1 MDPIKQDTAVSP
13 QRSSPES
20 QELNITQIL
29 KPEVGLATMKLEV
42 R

>member
-1 MDPIKQDTAVSP
+1 MDPIKQDTVVSP
-13 QRSSPES
+13 QRSCPES
-20 QELNITQIL
+20 QELNITKIL